1 MMLEQPDLHP
11 SYFQDDFKN
20 IKDNMTNQRTLL
32 SIREEREKT
41 LAVDDLKK
49 LQSPGKYNFTV
60 DDKSLRGSNTNS
72 MFKNLY
78 GETLLTFLFFSD
90 KNVDNIQKLI
100 RMTVYRHTKQVIDNQ
115 SNTELLVVM
124 RSVFLAY
131 SQHPK
136 LIDESMSEKER
147 KVLLAQYTDE
157 VDRLNQL
164 VIDTCVPL
172 IVSQLQQYMVYLH
185 DASSPLRVMEKP
197 LSTSVKGTKNYRSQ
211 TQVLVGGDL

>member
-11 SYFQDDFKN
+11 SYFQDDLKN
-20 IKDNMTNQRTLL
+20 IKDNMQNQRTLL
-32 SIREEREKT
+32 SVREEREKA

-60 DDKSLRGSNTNS
+60 DDESLKGSNTNS

-90 KNVDNIQKLI
+90 KNVQNIQKLT

-124 RSVFLAY
+124 RSIFLAY

-147 KVLLAQYTDE
+147 KVLLAQYTGE

-172 IVSQLQQYMVYLH
+172 IVSQLQQYLVYLH

>member
-11 SYFQDDFKN
+11 SYFQDDLKN
-20 IKDNMTNQRTLL
+20 IKDNMQNQRTLL
-32 SIREEREKT
+32 SVKEERERT

-60 DDKSLRGSNTNS
+60 DDKSLKGSNTNS

-90 KNVDNIQKLI
+90 KNVENIQRLI
-100 RMTVYRHTKQVIDNQ
+100 RMTVFRHTKQVIDNQ

-124 RSVFLAY
+124 RSIFLAF

-136 LIDESMSEKER
+136 LLDESIKEKER
-147 KVLLAQYTDE
+147 KLLLAQYTDE

-172 IVSQLQQYMVYLH
+172 IVSQLQQYLVYLY
-185 DASSPLRVMEKP
+185 DSSSPLRVMEKP
-197 LSTSVKGTKNYRSQ
+197 LSTSVKGTKSYRSQ